1 MVAVFSAFF
10 QAETVFAAGVITCIM
25 FITLTAYVW
34 FAPVDYNK
42 WPALIFSAIG
52 ALLGFGL
59 VFAFMSTR
67 PLHALF
73 CLIVVIL
80 YSGYLVCDT
89 EAVLGK
95 AKSGKFGYDDYLM
108 GAVTIYMVSGR
119 T

>member
-1 MVAVFSAFF
+1 MFAVFSAFF
-10 QAETVFAAGVITCIM
+10 QAETVFAAGVITCVM
-25 FITLTAYVW
+25 FIALTAYVW
-34 FAPVDYNK
+34 FAPVDFNK
-42 WPALIFSAIG
+42 WPAIACSVFG

-67 PLHALF
+67 PLHAF
-73 CLIVVIL
+73 YCLIVVVL
-80 YSGYLVCDT
+80 YCCFLVCDT

-119 T
+119 